1 MSDRLSRRRVVF
13 AVLALGLLAGCSG
26 IKTYANTPEKNLRIR
41 TVTKSGSIF
50 SKVRAT
56 VDIYRVDA
64 GCKLK
69 YEGTVNLD
77 SPVLGV
83 GIPAQR
89 LSYLAFNFASSAFL
103 GGTTNATSQGTLL
116 RPRVGYRYNVDVSYA
131 DDIYNVVIR
140 ERSAHGSAAREIA
153 LTGLDACKAG

>member
-1 MSDRLSRRRVVF
+1 MSDRLSSCRVTF
-13 AVLALGLLAGCSG
+13 AVLALSLLAGCSG
-26 IKTYANTPEKNLRIR
+26 IKTYPNTLEKNLRIR
-41 TVTKSGSIF
+41 TATNSGSIF

-56 VDIYRVDA
+56 VNIYRVDA

-69 YEGTVNLD
+69 YEGTVNLN

-83 GIPAQR
+83 GIPAQQ
-89 LSYLAFNFASSAFL
+89 LSYLAFNFASSTFL

-116 RPRVGYRYNVDVSYA
+116 KPRAGYRYDVDVSYA

-140 ERSAHGSAAREIA
+140 ESSAHGSAGREIA
-153 LTGLDACKAG
+153 LTRLDACKAG